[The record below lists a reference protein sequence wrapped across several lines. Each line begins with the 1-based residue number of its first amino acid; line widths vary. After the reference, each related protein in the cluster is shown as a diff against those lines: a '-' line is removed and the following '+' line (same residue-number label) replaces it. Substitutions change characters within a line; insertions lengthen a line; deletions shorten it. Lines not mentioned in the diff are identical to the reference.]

1 MKLSLSDLLFH
12 RSKTPIPISKDGKST
27 TNTQGARGIGLS
39 KHHNGRTQTAT
50 LSGLALCLS
59 GIFIDYAP
67 LLQYS
72 NDYNTII
79 GVINNRKFYYNMLSK
94 ELVFDDNNNRLHGP
108 QKLLPFIAYQ
118 YVNDNEFH
126 DNYMLAE
133 AQFLSAGYVDQEVLL
148 RLCDNFYFSLAKSHP
163 EIDVLFNF
171 DNDFF
176 EKCLFSST
184 SFAPLPYSLSHNA
197 TTSPS
202 SSSVSNTPKTILEN
216 AIKGQY
222 LIPYEWNDDQKTRIA
237 RNKVLS
243 TFISTESFED
253 VLLYCHGSLS
263 NIKARLDAGLTN
275 VDAISDDILNITLF
289 GDPSGGKTTIANALG
304 EALGLPVYTI
314 SQSKFSEEDTY
325 WGKTAVVDGG
335 FKTVATPFLDC
346 FMNGGIAVLEE
357 VNLVDPGVTMGALG
371 NAIWSPFLLMKDGY
385 EPVARHPMCIIIG
398 TKNIGTFGSRDVNEA
413 FNNRFVQSYEIEE
426 PTKNQFIEFL
436 NIHEPDKK
444 TCEWV
449 YEAYARICKYLK
461 SPAVNAEDVLKNIS
475 FRSCLGALKAIQY
488 GQAPKR
494 ALKNSITG
502 KIAEIDKELGHK
514 VYDDVVL
521 SLTDLRR

>member
-50 LSGLALCLS
+50 LSGLALCIAN
-59 GIFIDYAP
+59 IFTNLNP
-67 LLQYS
+67 LTFYS
-72 NDYNTII
+72 SSNGAIFGYVND
-79 GVINNRKFYYNMLSK
+79 GRFYYSIDENCLCFSHEDK
-94 ELVFDDNNNRLHGP
+94 RLHGVD
-108 QKLLPFIAYQ
+108 KLLPFIALHFAHDEEFKTYYLMAENE
-118 YVNDNEFH
+118 YVT
-126 DNYMLAE
+126 L
-133 AQFLSAGYVDQEVLL
+133 GYVENPTLL
-148 RLCDNFYFSLAKSHP
+148 CLCDNFYFSVAKTF
-163 EIDVLFNF
+163 EDVDITFNF
-171 DNDFF
+171 DEDFF
-176 EKCLFSST
+176 NKCLDDEMGLE
-184 SFAPLPYSLSHNA
+184 PLPDTFMQGAIKESEAPPAKEDKS
-197 TTSPS
+197 
-202 SSSVSNTPKTILEN
+202 ILEYAVN
-216 AIKGQY
+216 GRF
-222 LIPYEWNDDQKTRIA
+222 LIPYNWNEDQKSRIS

-243 TFISTESFED
+243 SFISTEAFED
-253 VLLYCHGSLS
+253 ILMYCHGSLS
-263 NIKARLDAGLTN
+263 NIKARLDAGCSN
-275 VDAISDDILNITLF
+275 VDAIKDDILNLTLF

-385 EPVARHPMCIIIG
+385 EPVTRHPMCIIIG

-413 FNNRFVQSYEIEE
+413 FNNRFVQSFEIEE
-426 PTKNQFIEFL
+426 PTKKQFIEFL

-449 YEAYARICKYLK
+449 YEAYSRICKYLK

-521 SLTDLRR
+521 SLTNLRR